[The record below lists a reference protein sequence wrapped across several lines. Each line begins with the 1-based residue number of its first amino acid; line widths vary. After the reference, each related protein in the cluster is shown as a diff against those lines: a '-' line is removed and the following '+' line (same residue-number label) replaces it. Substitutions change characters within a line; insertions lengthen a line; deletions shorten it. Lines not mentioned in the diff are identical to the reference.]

1 MEQST
6 ILPNPDE
13 VATISLHERGE
24 ERFIEFVNVTR
35 LDIVVPAIFVAI
47 VVFFFVGDATHLLPS
62 GLSIVVTQ
70 AIVYFICLWLVIF
83 PHRAHF
89 VELLRGDLNT
99 RGVWIY
105 GLVPIA
111 IMFSILGLVAGL
123 LSALTHEPIRQL
135 APNLVFHRRDIAGVL
150 FAPFGEEIVF
160 RVWLQ
165 TRLQQGLGRVGEL
178 FGGARLRAW
187 FSAAGAFLC
196 GLLFLANHA
205 NGFEAWSIYAG
216 AALFTWLRYRHGSLG
231 ATLIA
236 HTGWNAALL
245 LLGILIITHVLK

>member
-13 VATISLHERGE
+13 IATISLHERCE
-24 ERFIEFVNVTR
+24 QRFIEFVNVTR

-47 VVFFFVGDATHLLPS
+47 VVFFFVGDETHLLPS
-62 GLSIVVTQ
+62 GLSIIVTQ
-70 AIVYFICLWLVIF
+70 AIVYFIGLWFVIF
-83 PHRAHF
+83 PHRALF

-99 RGVWIY
+99 RAMWIY
-105 GLVPIA
+105 GLAPIA
-111 IMFSILGLVAGL
+111 IMFLGLVAVL
-123 LSALTHEPIRQL
+123 LSLPTNEPIRQL
-135 APNLVFHRRDIAGVL
+135 APNLMFHRRDIAGAL

-205 NGFEAWSIYAG
+205 NGFEAWSIYAF
-216 AALFTWLRYRHGSLG
+216 AAWVTWLRYRHGSLG

-245 LLGILIITHVLK
+245 LLGILILTHVLK